1 MIDDGR
7 TCACTTSL
15 ISPLVRPSNVV
26 GLTRPPRSTI
36 AKIVGCLLRRSY
48 AVPARV
54 WLARGLPHLAF
65 KLLSADAAAGRGH
78 EEDRPKP
85 ELQAGRAFGEDRSSG
100 RVDLRWPNGP
110 VCPRCGC
117 VEYSYLTT
125 RRVWKCKGCNKQY
138 SVKLGTIFED
148 SKLGLDKWLPAVWLA
163 ANSKNGIRSHEL
175 ARSLGITQK
184 SAWFVMH
191 RIRLAMQTE
200 SFLLS
205 GEVEVDET
213 FVGGK
218 AKNMHRSVRE
228 RKGVS
233 KGGGAS
239 DKTIVLG
246 MRERGGKVH
255 AEVIPAVDRATLQK
269 GVRGKVE
276 TGSTVYTDQNPGY
289 NDLRDLYDHATVN
302 HIETYV
308 DGRVHT
314 NGIENFWSLLKRGLH
329 GTYVSVESFHLFRYL
344 DERVFTYNQ
353 RDRTDYGR
361 FETVLG
367 AVNGRRLTYAEV
379 TGC

>member
-54 WLARGLPHLAF
+54 WLARDLPPCRD
-65 KLLSADAAAGRGH
+65 SSISTSPDSG
-78 EEDRPKP
+78 PSSP
-85 ELQAGRAFGEDRSSG
+85 SVRSV
-100 RVDLRWPNGP
+100 RICLN
-110 VCPRCGC
+110 
-117 VEYSYLTT
+117 
-125 RRVWKCKGCNKQY
+125 
-138 SVKLGTIFED
+138 

-163 ANSKNGIRSHEL
+163 ANSKNGISSHEL

-228 RKGVS
+228 RKGMS

-302 HIETYV
+302 HIE
-308 DGRVHT
+308 
-314 NGIENFWSLLKRGLH
+314 I
-329 GTYVSVESFHLFRYL
+329 
-344 DERVFTYNQ
+344 
-353 RDRTDYGR
+353 
-361 FETVLG
+361 
-367 AVNGRRLTYAEV
+367 RRWPRPHE
-379 TGC
+379 